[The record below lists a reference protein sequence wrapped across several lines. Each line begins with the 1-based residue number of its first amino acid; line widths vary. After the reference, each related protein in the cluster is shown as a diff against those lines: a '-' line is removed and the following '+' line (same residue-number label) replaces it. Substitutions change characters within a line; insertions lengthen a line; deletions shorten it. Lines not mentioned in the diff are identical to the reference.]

1 MLKFYLNA
9 EEVFVMSLSVEMVC
23 VLKINSK
30 FITLMTNCPGLITLI
45 IIMMTNFPGLMMMM
59 MMMLMMALMVNY
71 PGLTIGMPF
80 LPSYS
85 LLSEVSIK
93 LIT

>member
-1 MLKFYLNA
+1 
-9 EEVFVMSLSVEMVC
+9 MSLSVEMVC

-59 MMMLMMALMVNY
+59 LMMALMANY

-93 LIT
+93 FCFKFLLS

>member
-1 MLKFYLNA
+1 
-9 EEVFVMSLSVEMVC
+9 MSLSVEMVC

-45 IIMMTNFPGLMMMM
+45 IIMMTNFPGLMMV
-59 MMMLMMALMVNY
+59 LMMALMTNY

>member
-1 MLKFYLNA
+1 
-9 EEVFVMSLSVEMVC
+9 MSLSVEMVS

-59 MMMLMMALMVNY
+59 MIALMANY

-93 LIT
+93 LII

>member
-1 MLKFYLNA
+1 
-9 EEVFVMSLSVEMVC
+9 MSLSVEMVC

-59 MMMLMMALMVNY
+59 MMLMMALMANY

-85 LLSEVSIK
+85 LLSEVSFK
-93 LIT
+93 LII

>member
-1 MLKFYLNA
+1 
-9 EEVFVMSLSVEMVC
+9 MSLSVEMVC

-59 MMMLMMALMVNY
+59 MMMMLMMALMANY

-85 LLSEVSIK
+85 LLSEVSFK
-93 LIT
+93 LII